1 MLENIK
7 GVKIKGRCFKNE
19 VDFVLFPNLNDR
31 ISIIYGKNGSGKST
45 ISEGFSC
52 IANNTSSPDI
62 SASLLDSE
70 KNAIS
75 LPEGKSIFVF
85 DEKYIDENVKI
96 DDDGLGS
103 IILLGGQVD
112 LQAEIDTLSS
122 KISLIESE
130 CRTIENDYKQYL
142 EPQNP
147 LNPMYHWSRII
158 TILKQPGGWA
168 ETDSKIKNYRRN
180 SSVTNDIIKEICN
193 LSTKLSSSELQKK
206 FDDTQA
212 LLDKVSDI
220 STTYPDSIIP
230 VIFDSNLEDK
240 IIKILSIKI
249 DEPVLTEREK
259 LILTVIQNGGQSTIE
274 NARHEF
280 SSKNTVVCPFCYQT
294 VSESYKQ
301 ELICNINRVLN
312 KEVDAHKTALKA
324 ISFPVIVS
332 DLTKYES
339 LDSIL
344 VKSIMRQM
352 QKCQEL
358 IDKYKDAI
366 ELKLNNVYTPFLL
379 TTLGLCEEIENLN
392 KLLKQLDDERVEFN
406 AAASKKST
414 LVKELININKL
425 IAHLQTEQIYKD
437 YVKQNTNKEKIFN
450 KLSEKQE
457 TLKQAM
463 EKLQELQQRKSN
475 IGLAINNINN
485 ALDYVFFAHGRLS
498 IELKND
504 KYYLKSN
511 GNDVK
516 PKNVSL
522 GERNIIALCYFFTQ
536 IMANQE
542 VSKLYTNETFIIIDD
557 PISSFDFEN
566 KVGIISFLRYQVDRI
581 IKGNQNSKILVLS
594 HDLETVFNLR
604 KSMEEIC
611 QSTKGTAGVTKT
623 TSVTFELSN
632 AILNLLTN
640 NHNEYCELLKK
651 VYRYANGDIESDSIT
666 IGNAM
671 RRVLEAFS
679 TFNYQKSIEKV
690 SCDKNVLNALGN
702 HSVYFENLMYRF
714 VLHGESHYAE
724 QVYSIHDGYNFYEF
738 ISETEKQKTA
748 KNVLCFMYLLSPHHI
763 SAYLNEEA
771 NAINNIKLWVKDIP
785 DNQSF
790 EIIESPAK
798 RTIRLYD
805 LPLSAGIGN
814 ECFDDIPY
822 EDYETENY
830 SCDFALKISGDSME
844 PNIKDKSI
852 VLIKQVDVIDE
863 GKVGAFYHNG
873 KVYCKYLS
881 YDNGETFLCSFNKA
895 YAPIKIEEDD
905 VITTYGEVVEI
916 VQ

>member
-19 VDFVLFPNLNDR
+19 QDFVLFQNPNDR

-52 IANNTSSPDI
+52 IANNTFSPDI

-75 LPEGKSIFVF
+75 LPESKSIYVF
-85 DEKYIDENVKI
+85 NEKYIDENVKI

-103 IILLGGQVD
+103 IILLGRQVD
-112 LQAEIDTLSS
+112 LQAEIDTLYS
-122 KISLIESE
+122 KISSIESE

-147 LNPMYHWSRII
+147 LNPMYHWTRIS

-168 ETDSKIKNYRRN
+168 ETDSKIKNNRRN
-180 SSVTNDIIKEICN
+180 SSVTDDIIKEICN

-230 VIFDSNLEDK
+230 VIFDSNLEEN
-240 IIKILSIKI
+240 IINILSVKI

-259 LILTVIQNGGQSTIE
+259 LILAAIQNGGQSTIE
-274 NARHEF
+274 NARYEF
-280 SSKNTVVCPFCYQT
+280 SSKNIVVCPFCYQT

-312 KEVDAHKTALKA
+312 EEVDAHKTALKA

-339 LDSIL
+339 LDSVL

-352 QKCQEL
+352 QKCQKM
-358 IDKYKDAI
+358 IDKYKNAI
-366 ELKLNNVYTPFLL
+366 EQKQNNVYTPILL
-379 TTLGLCEEIENLN
+379 TTYGLCEEIENLN
-392 KLLKQLDDERVEFN
+392 NLLKQLDDKRVEFN
-406 AAASKKST
+406 AAASQKNT
-414 LVKELININKL
+414 LVKELITINKL

-437 YVKQNTNKEKIFN
+437 YLKQNSDKEKIFN
-450 KLSEKQE
+450 KLIEKQE
-457 TLKQAM
+457 TLKQAIG
-463 EKLQELQQRKSN
+463 KLQKLQQRKSN
-475 IGLAINNINN
+475 ICLAINNINN
-485 ALDYVFFAHGRLS
+485 ALDYVFFTHGRLS

-542 VSKLYTNETFIIIDD
+542 VSKLYTNETFIVIDD

-566 KVGIISFLRYQVDRI
+566 KVGIISFLRYQVNRI
-581 IKGNQNSKILVLS
+581 INGNSNSKVLILS
-594 HDLETVFNLR
+594 HDLETVFDLK

-611 QSTKGTAGVTKT
+611 QSTKGIAGVTPVT
-623 TSVTFELSN
+623 YRTFELSD
-632 AILNLLTN
+632 LLITPLKN
-640 NHNEYCELLKK
+640 SYNEYKELLKK
-651 VYRYANGDIESDSIT
+651 VYHYANGDVENNSIT
-666 IGNAM
+666 M
-671 RRVLEAFS
+671 PC
-679 TFNYQKSIEKV
+679 V
-690 SCDKNVLNALGN
+690 S
-702 HSVYFENLMYRF
+702 
-714 VLHGESHYAE
+714 
-724 QVYSIHDGYNFYEF
+724 Q
-738 ISETEKQKTA
+738 
-748 KNVLCFMYLLSPHHI
+748 
-763 SAYLNEEA
+763 
-771 NAINNIKLWVKDIP
+771 
-785 DNQSF
+785 
-790 EIIESPAK
+790 
-798 RTIRLYD
+798 
-805 LPLSAGIGN
+805 
-814 ECFDDIPY
+814 
-822 EDYETENY
+822 
-830 SCDFALKISGDSME
+830 
-844 PNIKDKSI
+844 SI
-852 VLIKQVDVIDE
+852 VE
-863 GKVGAFYHNG
+863 RTN
-873 KVYCKYLS
+873 
-881 YDNGETFLCSFNKA
+881 ESFC
-895 YAPIKIEEDD
+895 I
-905 VITTYGEVVEI
+905 GR
-916 VQ
+916 